1 MSTAISLEQESST
14 VGRLIEMLEQ
24 EQSCLIK
31 ADFEQMQTLLEKKST
46 LLQSLSLISQERY
59 QWLSAAGYPA
69 NESGMS
75 DWLKDHSEHAL
86 LASWLTMQQALLKA
100 KELNRINGMLINKH
114 FTRNQQLLSALQGQT
129 ETDHF
134 YGPSGQATSNSRVR
148 GTVIA

>member
-1 MSTAISLEQESST
+1 MSTAISIEQESRT
-14 VGRLIEMLEQ
+14 VGRLLEILEL

-31 ADFEQMQTLLEKKST
+31 ADFEQIQTLLGEKST
-46 LLQSLSLISQERY
+46 LLQSLNQLSQKRY
-59 QWLSAAGYPA
+59 QWLSTAGFPA

-75 DWLKDHSEHAL
+75 DWLKDNSEHAL
-86 LASWLTMQQALLKA
+86 QTSWLTMQQTLLKA